1 MRRHLPK
8 LLKLF
13 AHGSVVLFL
22 LALGPAF
29 AQEDEET
36 QTRAQLEKLRHDMAA
51 LSGELERDV
60 KTRGSLQSDLRD
72 SELAIGRT
80 RKNIEQTRKR
90 LQQAQS
96 KLAQLRRQRQELL
109 ISRNEQQQLIG
120 REIQMAYQ
128 MGRQGQ
134 LKLLLNQERPDTLAR
149 SMAYYE
155 YFYAARQ
162 DHIERYLEILAGID
176 KVEPDIVATTFQLE
190 TSRTTLDEQERQ
202 LVSGKQQRQR
212 DLGLLNKSISGK
224 DARLQKMAV
233 DREELERLLEVIE
246 EAVAELRLPPQF
258 QDFASQKG
266 AMYWPVTGN
275 PSNRYGGRRSGSQMR
290 WRGLMIPAIEGSNV
304 ASIHHGRVVFADWF
318 RGSGLLLI
326 IDHGDG
332 YMSLYAH
339 NQALLREVG
348 EWVSG
353 GSLVALVGN
362 SGGAQEA
369 ALYFEIRHDGKPI
382 NPNEWMSRG

>member
-1 MRRHLPK
+1 MRRHLSK
-8 LLKLF
+8 LLKPL
-13 AHGSVVLFL
+13 AHGAIVVFL
-22 LALGPAF
+22 LTLGPVF
-29 AQEDEET
+29 AQQDEET
-36 QTRAQLEKLRHDMAA
+36 QTRAQLEKLRRDMAA
-51 LSGELERDV
+51 LSGELERDM
-60 KTRGSLQSDLRD
+60 KTRGSLQTALRD
-72 SELAIGRT
+72 SELAIGRI
-80 RKNIEQTRKR
+80 RKDIEQTRKR

-96 KLAQLRRQRQELL
+96 KLAQLRRQRQQLL
-109 ISRNEQQQLIG
+109 ISRSEQQQLIG
-120 REIQMAYQ
+120 RDMQMAYQ

-134 LKLLLNQERPDTLAR
+134 LKLMLNQERPDTLAR
-149 SMAYYE
+149 SMVYYE

-162 DHIERYLEILAGID
+162 AHIERYLEILAGID
-176 KVEPDIVATTFQLE
+176 TVEPDIVATTFQLE

-202 LVSGKQQRQR
+202 LLGRKQQRQR
-212 DLGLLNKSISGK
+212 DLGLLNKAISGK

-246 EAVAELRLPPQF
+246 QAVAELQIPLQF

-266 AMYWPVTGN
+266 AMYWPVTGK
-275 PSNRYGGRRSGSQMR
+275 PSNRYGGRRAGSQLR
-290 WRGLMIPAIEGSNV
+290 WRGLVIPAKEGSNV

-339 NQALLREVG
+339 NQALLRDVG

-353 GSLVALVGN
+353 GSPVAMVGN
-362 SGGAQEA
+362 SGGQQEA
-369 ALYFEIRHDGKPI
+369 ALYFEIRHNGKPI
-382 NPNEWMSRG
+382 NPDAWMSRG

>member
-1 MRRHLPK
+1 MGRHLSKP
-8 LLKLF
+8 LLPL
-13 AHGSVVLFL
+13 AQGCIVLFL

-36 QTRAQLEKLRHDMAA
+36 QTRARLEKLRHDMTA
-51 LSGELERDV
+51 LSGELERDM
-60 KTRGSLQSDLRD
+60 KTRGSLQTALRK

-80 RKNIEQTRKR
+80 RRDIEQTRKR

-96 KLAQLRRQRQELL
+96 KLAQLRRQRQQLL
-109 ISRNEQQQLIG
+109 IARGEQQELIT

-128 MGRQGQ
+128 MGKQGQ

-155 YFYAARQ
+155 YFYQARQ
-162 DHIERYLEILAGID
+162 DHIERYLDILVDID
-176 KVEPDIVATTFQLE
+176 KVEPDIVDTASQLE
-190 TSRTTLDEQERQ
+190 ASRTTLGEQEQQ
-202 LVSGKQQRQR
+202 LVIGKQQRQR
-212 DLGLLNKSISGK
+212 DLGLLNKAIRGK
-224 DARLQKMAV
+224 DARLQKMAA

-246 EAVAELRLPPQF
+246 QAVAELQIPMEF

-266 AMYWPVTGN
+266 AMYWPVTGT
-275 PSNRYGGRRSGSQMR
+275 PSNRFGGRRAGSQMR
-290 WRGLMIPAIEGSNV
+290 WRGLVIPAEEGSKV

-339 NQALLREVG
+339 NQALLRDVG

-353 GSLVALVGN
+353 GSPVAMVGN
-362 SGGAQEA
+362 SGGQQEA

-382 NPNEWMSRG
+382 NPDAWMSRG

>member
-8 LLKLF
+8 LLNSLT
-13 AHGSVVLFL
+13 HGCIVVSLM
-22 LALGPAF
+22 ALGPVF
-29 AQEDEET
+29 ADDEET

-51 LSGELERDV
+51 LSGELERDMQ
-60 KTRGSLQSDLRD
+60 TRGSLQAALRN
-72 SELAIGRT
+72 SEIAIGRT
-80 RKNIEQTRKR
+80 RKDIEQTRKR
-90 LQQAQS
+90 LVQAQS
-96 KLAQLRRQRQELL
+96 KLRQLRRQRQELL
-109 ISRNEQQQLIG
+109 IARGEQQELIT
-120 REIQMAYQ
+120 REIQTAYQ
-128 MGRQGQ
+128 MGKQGQ
-134 LKLLLNQERPDTLAR
+134 LKILLNQEAPDTLAR

-162 DHIERYLEILAGID
+162 GHIESYLEILSDLD
-176 KVEPDIVATTFQLE
+176 KVEPEIADTTFQLE
-190 TSRTTLDEQERQ
+190 VSRTTLEKQEQQ
-202 LVSGKQQRQR
+202 LVSRKRQRQR
-212 DLGLLNKSISGK
+212 DLGQLNKAISGK

-246 EAVAELRLPPQF
+246 QAVAELQIPLEY

-266 AMYWPVTGN
+266 GMHWPVTGK
-275 PSNRYGGRRSGSQMR
+275 PSNRYGSRRASSKLR
-290 WRGLMIPAIEGSNV
+290 WQGLVIPAKEGSNV

-339 NQALLREVG
+339 NQALLRDVG

-353 GSLVALVGN
+353 GSPVATVGN
-362 SGGAQEA
+362 SGGRQEA

-382 NPNEWMSRG
+382 NPGLWFSRG